1 MGITLA
7 ERNQT
12 KMSNQTVAIFIL
24 VNGAWQMHGAPM
36 IAGANASYIKSEM
49 AYLVDT
55 LGVTARLF
63 RRES

>member
-1 MGITLA
+1 
-7 ERNQT
+7 
-12 KMSNQTVAIFIL
+12 MSNQTVAIFIL